1 MFKQKFTTRTLTT
14 LAMLIAIEVILSRF
28 LSINAW
34 NIKIGFGFVPV
45 VIAAILYGPLA
56 GGIVGALSDFI
67 GALLF
72 PIGTYFPGFTLTSF
86 LMGMIFGLFL
96 YKKQGWLQGLAAV
109 GINQFI
115 LGLFLNT
122 FWISVLYGS
131 PYVPLL
137 ATRVFQSILLTVVQL
152 ICIQLMVPILNR
164 YGKKVS
170 CLMTPQEAISYIENY
185 TWSTTRLGLGRTR
198 ALLHAI
204 GDPQKQLKF
213 IHVAGSNGKGSTCA
227 MLDAILRAAG
237 YRTGLYTSPY
247 IQDFCERMQVNGRN
261 ISGDDL
267 ARITEQVRI
276 HADAM
281 EDHPSQFELVTAIAM
296 QYFLEERCDIVVLE
310 VGMGGALDSTNVI
323 DCPEVAVITN
333 IGLEHTEYLGNTLSL
348 IAEAKGGIIKPG
360 CTAVLYDSEAETME
374 TLLRICR
381 EQIGSVSDLPRARS
395 AESRP

>member
-1 MFKQKFTTRTLTT
+1 MSKQKFSTRTLTT

-72 PIGTYFPGFTLTSF
+72 PIGTYFPGFTLSSF
-86 LMGMIFGLFL
+86 LMGVVFGLFL
-96 YKKQGWLQGLAAV
+96 YKKQSWLQGLAAV

-170 CLMTPQEAISYIENY
+170 AS
-185 TWSTTRLGLGRTR
+185 
-198 ALLHAI
+198 
-204 GDPQKQLKF
+204 
-213 IHVAGSNGKGSTCA
+213 
-227 MLDAILRAAG
+227 
-237 YRTGLYTSPY
+237 
-247 IQDFCERMQVNGRN
+247 
-261 ISGDDL
+261 
-267 ARITEQVRI
+267 
-276 HADAM
+276 
-281 EDHPSQFELVTAIAM
+281 
-296 QYFLEERCDIVVLE
+296 
-310 VGMGGALDSTNVI
+310 
-323 DCPEVAVITN
+323 
-333 IGLEHTEYLGNTLSL
+333 
-348 IAEAKGGIIKPG
+348 
-360 CTAVLYDSEAETME
+360 
-374 TLLRICR
+374 
-381 EQIGSVSDLPRARS
+381 
-395 AESRP
+395 

>member
-1 MFKQKFTTRTLTT
+1 MFKLKFTTRTLTT

-56 GGIVGALSDFI
+56 GSIVGALSDFI

-86 LMGMIFGLFL
+86 LMGTVFGLFL
-96 YKKQGWLQGLAAV
+96 YKKQGWLKGLAAV

-115 LGLFLNT
+115 LGLFLNS

-170 CLMTPQEAISYIENY
+170 AS
-185 TWSTTRLGLGRTR
+185 
-198 ALLHAI
+198 
-204 GDPQKQLKF
+204 
-213 IHVAGSNGKGSTCA
+213 
-227 MLDAILRAAG
+227 
-237 YRTGLYTSPY
+237 
-247 IQDFCERMQVNGRN
+247 
-261 ISGDDL
+261 
-267 ARITEQVRI
+267 
-276 HADAM
+276 
-281 EDHPSQFELVTAIAM
+281 
-296 QYFLEERCDIVVLE
+296 
-310 VGMGGALDSTNVI
+310 
-323 DCPEVAVITN
+323 
-333 IGLEHTEYLGNTLSL
+333 
-348 IAEAKGGIIKPG
+348 
-360 CTAVLYDSEAETME
+360 
-374 TLLRICR
+374 
-381 EQIGSVSDLPRARS
+381 
-395 AESRP
+395 

>member
-56 GGIVGALSDFI
+56 GGIVGALSD
-67 GALLF
+67 
-72 PIGTYFPGFTLTSF
+72 FTLTSF

-170 CLMTPQEAISYIENY
+170 
-185 TWSTTRLGLGRTR
+185 
-198 ALLHAI
+198 
-204 GDPQKQLKF
+204 
-213 IHVAGSNGKGSTCA
+213 
-227 MLDAILRAAG
+227 
-237 YRTGLYTSPY
+237 
-247 IQDFCERMQVNGRN
+247 
-261 ISGDDL
+261 
-267 ARITEQVRI
+267 
-276 HADAM
+276 
-281 EDHPSQFELVTAIAM
+281 VT
-296 QYFLEERCDIVVLE
+296 
-310 VGMGGALDSTNVI
+310 
-323 DCPEVAVITN
+323 
-333 IGLEHTEYLGNTLSL
+333 
-348 IAEAKGGIIKPG
+348 
-360 CTAVLYDSEAETME
+360 
-374 TLLRICR
+374 
-381 EQIGSVSDLPRARS
+381 
-395 AESRP
+395 